1 MQKKLDKASGSVK
14 KDAANKAPKA
24 KAKGKCKS
32 KACEPKHDAEPDEGR
47 SSCRGA
53 GERKPGGPGERSTA
67 SDDHRVRPVVGGS
80 CTLAINNLNS
90 SSGFFRLI
98 GSPGI

>member
-32 KACEPKHDAEPDEGR
+32 KACEPKHDAEPDEG
-47 SSCRGA
+47 GA
-53 GERKPGGPGERSTA
+53 AAEAPESASPAGPA
-67 SDDHRVRPVVGGS
+67 SAAQPRMITESGQSWEEVV
-80 CTLAINNLNS
+80 
-90 SSGFFRLI
+90 
-98 GSPGI
+98 P